1 MNFSNSDAIPI
12 PHLVHLGLI
21 DHLLDLL
28 LAEPAL
34 LIRDRDLVLLPRGL
48 VHRRHVENPV
58 GVHVES
64 DLYLGHTAGGRR
76 NPTQVE
82 FAQQMVVLGHRPLA
96 LVHLLKKKC
105 LNVVV
110 SAPDCQGSGLEEKIK
125 NNRKNVRKLVP
136 NNC

>member
-1 MNFSNSDAIPI
+1 MLLCKCSLKKFVYPKYFHCKKLNRIPN
-12 PHLVHLGLI
+12 HSVN
-21 DHLLDLL
+21 
-28 LAEPAL
+28 

-96 LVHLLKKKC
+96 LVHLLKKKMFKC
-105 LNVVV
+105 
-110 SAPDCQGSGLEEKIK
+110 GG
-125 NNRKNVRKLVP
+125 
-136 NNC
+136 